1 MCLRSMRQK
10 SRGVG
15 LWSQRKGARVNL
27 VDPLYHFLRPNPC
40 EAKLPVAMRGRSE
53 IGSSLSAAWFPCQAS
68 ESTLPVSLT
77 ILNPRS

>member
-1 MCLRSMRQK
+1 MCLGSMRQK

-27 VDPLYHFLRPNPC
+27 VNPLYDPNPC

-53 IGSSLSAAWFPCQAS
+53 IGDSLSAAWFPCQAS